1 MSLFDNLSGYWFRI
15 QDSLFPWM
23 EERIGELTNKQLQ
36 LVTVL
41 EIIRL
46 EAFIQNCV
54 GFPGRPLE
62 DRIAIAR
69 AFVAKMVY
77 NLSTTR
83 ALLDRLECDIKLR
96 RICGWGKNLRC
107 RVSLLSLGPLL
118 NLLKANCRRKSM
130 RL

>member
-1 MSLFDNLSGYWFRI
+1 MSLFDNLSGYWFRM

-77 NLSTTR
+77 NKRDIIRHPTTQCAR
-83 ALLDRLECDIKLR
+83 WELPRSAFERQVT
-96 RICGWGKNLRC
+96 G
-107 RVSLLSLGPLL
+107 
-118 NLLKANCRRKSM
+118 
-130 RL
+130 

>member
-46 EAFIQNCV
+46 QIFTKI
-54 GFPGRPLE
+54 
-62 DRIAIAR
+62 IS
-69 AFVAKMVY
+69 K
-77 NLSTTR
+77 
-83 ALLDRLECDIKLR
+83 
-96 RICGWGKNLRC
+96 
-107 RVSLLSLGPLL
+107 RVIWSIDNQL
-118 NLLKANCRRKSM
+118 NM
-130 RL
+130 